1 MFVFL
6 YILSYL
12 GTLWI
17 SKKSIEEAERK
28 LARAT
33 HKSHIKERERE
44 REREIERKREQTDH
58 LPINSM
64 CLPLC

>member
-33 HKSHIKERERE
+33 HKSHIKDREGGRERARERERE
-44 REREIERKREQTDH
+44 RERD
-58 LPINSM
+58 
-64 CLPLC
+64 